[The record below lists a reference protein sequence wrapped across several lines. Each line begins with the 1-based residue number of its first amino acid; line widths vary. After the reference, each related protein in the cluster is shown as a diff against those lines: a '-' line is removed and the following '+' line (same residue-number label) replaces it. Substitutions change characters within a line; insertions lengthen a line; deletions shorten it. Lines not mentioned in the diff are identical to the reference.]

1 MISVFRCF
9 LLTFFIGACP
19 VLFVTSNGIPSK
31 EAFEAK
37 TPEDFLAAELASR
50 RKNAPKK
57 HRAEPL
63 LRSSKAPLS
72 KSIIEKSEIIL
83 AKDFGGEPGFYHGVA
98 SGDPLPDAIVLW
110 TRYTPVNEDS
120 TVLLEL
126 RIAEV
131 DNPSAP
137 DEDVFDVK
145 YNKHVRVAQ
154 IEVTKDSD
162 FVAKVDVVGLKS
174 NTHYVYVFTHGDEV
188 SDIGQTRT
196 APAHDD
202 DVESMTYAF
211 FSCSHFSNGY
221 FHSYDVASTIKDLDF
236 WVHVG
241 DYIYEYGDYT
251 DYATDVAERKAQ
263 TLVST
268 ILFPDDCLVPVSLI
282 SLTII

>member
-1 MISVFRCF
+1 MISTPRCL
-9 LLTFFIGACP
+9 LLTFLLVLGACP

-37 TPEDFLAAELASR
+37 TPEDFLAAEQASR
-50 RKNAPKK
+50 QKITQKIR
-57 HRAEPL
+57 RTE
-63 LRSSKAPLS
+63 
-72 KSIIEKSEIIL
+72 IIEKSEIIL

-120 TVLLEL
+120 TVVLEL
-126 RIAEV
+126 RIAAV
-131 DNPSAP
+131 DNPLAP
-137 DEDVFDVK
+137 DENVFDVK
-145 YNKHVRVAQ
+145 NSDNVMVAEV
-154 IEVTKDSD
+154 EVTKDSD

-188 SDIGQTRT
+188 SEVGQTRT

-241 DYIYEYGDYT
+241 DYIYEYGDYI
-251 DYATDVAERKAQ
+251 DYATDVPERKAQ

-268 ILFPDDCLVPVSLI
+268 IS
-282 SLTII
+282 